1 MATTPPVLQSP
12 RDSYVPID
20 KVPDYE
26 KTNVRI
32 SIESDSELS
41 ACIKLEKE
49 GKCYMFIGDTRISI
63 DEHEGARTA
72 IFSVKNRQVV
82 SKTYQIYKVGSD
94 GKMTPDKVGPNTP
107 ELKIIRGN
115 GITRTPLFSKLP
127 PIDGLNSDK
136 SIYLSGI
143 KSGKKDDAIAIK
155 EQSNVFNDEYL
166 RELRKYYQE
175 KRGEKPRPVYLYAKN
190 VKTQKYEK
198 VSFPKTTADTE
209 PVSVIYLNP
218 LSGKRADA
226 EKDVLA
232 KLDKDI
238 ADKAAEIANMTTELA
253 LYRQVDS
260 KPKKT
265 CSTFS
270 KVLEDDLVKNA
281 EAELNQLLDA
291 KAKLDADK
299 ADPKYLSR
307 TVQFGEEKTIAD
319 FKKDY
324 ILIMSYNDWTSTTA
338 PPDATDQNNMN
349 LQQARDPTA
358 TSSFNPFGLFTGSK
372 GGRRKTKKSN
382 KKSRKGKSKKQNK
395 SRKGFFY

>member
-1 MATTPPVLQSP
+1 MATPIVLQSP
-12 RDSYVPID
+12 TDSYVPID
-20 KVPDYE
+20 EVPDYE
-26 KTNVRI
+26 KTKVKI
-32 SIESDSELS
+32 LIESESELL

-49 GKCYMFIGDTRISI
+49 GKCYMFIDDTRIRVEEGKAERSAYLSI
-63 DEHEGARTA
+63 KSR
-72 IFSVKNRQVV
+72 RVV
-82 SKTYQIYKVGSD
+82 LKTYEIHKVDSD
-94 GKMTPDKVGPNTP
+94 GKITTDKIGPTTN
-107 ELKIIRGN
+107 ELKIIREN
-115 GITRTPLFSKLP
+115 IITRTPLFSKLP
-127 PIDGLNSDK
+127 QIDGLNSDK

-143 KSGKKDDAIAIK
+143 KSGKKDDDIAIK
-155 EQSNVFNDEYL
+155 EQSNVFDDAYL
-166 RELRKYYQE
+166 RELRKYYQ
-175 KRGEKPRPVYLYAKN
+175 KKSGEKPRPVYLYAKN

-198 VSFPKTTADTE
+198 VSFPKTTADTD

-226 EKDVLA
+226 ETDVLL

-238 ADKAAEIANMTTELA
+238 ADKAAEIANMTKELA
-253 LYRQVDS
+253 LYTPVDS

-281 EAELNQLLDA
+281 DAELKQLTEA

-299 ADPKYLSR
+299 ADPTYLSR

-319 FKKDY
+319 FQKDY

-338 PPDATDQNNMN
+338 PPDATVTMDKA
-349 LQQARDPTA
+349 QADEPTV
-358 TSSFNPFGLFTGSK
+358 TNSFNPFGFFKTGSNK